1 MFITSFQLILWRIG
15 QHNSSWALQNRY
27 TLQSK
32 RIMFWI
38 CTNSD
43 WICDAAGTLAC
54 QYLRLFASETGAWI
68 HGETANKV
76 HEQSMLVRKNL
87 ILWFIPEKPLKR
99 SGSTAELQ
107 KPAGRCWPYI
117 METGCLSVLFPW
129 PEWWSQISGTSQ
141 IMMQQQIISTWLD
154 ISLTVTFAALIR
166 LTLAQVSRL

>member
-27 TLQSK
+27 TLQRK

-76 HEQSMLVRKNL
+76 HEQSMLVRMQESDFFFFDFVVHTWEASK
-87 ILWFIPEKPLKR
+87 KV
-99 SGSTAELQ
+99 GQ
-107 KPAGRCWPYI
+107 KPAGCCWPYI
-117 METGCLSVLFPW
+117 MECKPAVCLQFPFPDLNGEVKFLVPRRSW
-129 PEWWSQISGTSQ
+129 CISIT
-141 IMMQQQIISTWLD
+141 
-154 ISLTVTFAALIR
+154 
-166 LTLAQVSRL
+166 